1 MEQGSR
7 DPMDGLWIGIL
18 VILAPVAA
26 WWWWSD
32 AFVIGVFRLKLAE
45 LALLQW
51 LGVHDAATV
60 ELAAALRGALTA
72 PDRIR
77 FDAFFFGLEQVGLL
91 LRVPLA
97 VGLAGLGV
105 WLLLGHPAGR
115 FRRHFD
121 LRGLAEAMQEH
132 WPFAL
137 HALRRGN
144 LKIPL
149 DHPIWGMALSSEAF
163 LRHHDL
169 LEATE
174 TSWNV
179 REVRAKAVLA
189 AQLGPLWKEAPLHA
203 HALASILALRVLAL
217 SAPTAEA
224 DQLKRRAQA
233 LWGTLARAAANHKTG
248 DYLPPAA
255 VFHQIQRETEA
266 LLEAETVAPLLVSH
280 AYTATVLLRLLAEAR
295 EGGVLPP
302 ALFSWL
308 KGVDRPLWYALNSL
322 GRRMPFVE
330 AAGAIAHYHAERAA
344 GCALPT
350 PHIGGAMDGLWRDVL
365 SYAPPQ
371 STSKTDASTGLKE
384 T

>member
-1 MEQGSR
+1 MEQGPR

-32 AFVIGVFRLKLAE
+32 AFVIGVFRLNLAE

-51 LGVHDAATV
+51 LGVHDAATT

-72 PDRIR
+72 PDRIH

-97 VGLAGLGV
+97 VGLAGLGA

-121 LRGLAEAMQEH
+121 LHSLAEAMKDH

-144 LKIPL
+144 LKMPL
-149 DHPIWGMALSSEAF
+149 DHPVWGIAMSSEAF

-169 LEATE
+169 LEVTE
-174 TSWNV
+174 IGSSV
-179 REVRAKAVLA
+179 REARAKAVFA
-189 AQLGPLWKEAPLHA
+189 AQLGPLWGEAPLHA
-203 HALASILALRVLAL
+203 RALAGLLALRVVAL
-217 SAPTAEA
+217 TAPTAEA

-233 LWGTLARAAANHKTG
+233 WWVTLARAAADHKAG

-255 VFHQIQRETEA
+255 VFRQIQRETEA
-266 LLEAETVAPLLVSH
+266 MLEAKAVAALMDDH

-302 ALFSWL
+302 ALLSWL
-308 KGVDRPLWYALNSL
+308 KGMDRPLWYALNSL

-344 GCALPT
+344 GGALPT
-350 PHIGGAMDGLWRDVL
+350 PHIHGAMDGLWREVL
-365 SYAPPQ
+365 LRTSPE
-371 STSKTDASTGLKE
+371 STSQTDASTSLKE